1 MIRRPPRS
9 TRYDT
14 LFPYTTLFRS
24 SWGRL
29 QPRAFDLAPFSCGAE
44 ALAAMAA
51 PTGVALGP
59 TCALRMNRLM
69 TTHTIREAVAAD
81 RDWLADCAVAMA
93 LETEHKRLEP
103 GTVRAGIAAG
113 IADPAKARYFVAA
126 DGAGAPVSTLML
138 TREWSDWRKG
148 DWWWIPSVYVVPAW
162 RRQAEHTSE

>member
-9 TRYDT
+9 TRTDT
-14 LFPYTTLFRS
+14 LFPYTTLFRAVTAGG
-24 SWGRL
+24 SWERL

-44 ALAAMAA
+44 ALAAMVA

-81 RDWLADCAVAMA
+81 RDWLADRAVAMA

-103 GTVRAGIAAG
+103 GTVRAGIDAG
-113 IADPAKARYFVAA
+113 DRK
-126 DGAGAPVSTLML
+126 STRLN
-138 TREWSDWRKG
+138 S
-148 DWWWIPSVYVVPAW
+148 S
-162 RRQAEHTSE
+162 H